1 MSFLLFF
8 FFPPP
13 QSQWKGISHLSFLFC
28 CIEMSLTAGCFS
40 INALITCACVFL
52 KYILPFYNEML
63 NILLAF
69 YFTLICTEYKQLQYF
84 YLQEYFIKM
93 NI

>member
-1 MSFLLFF
+1 
-8 FFPPP
+8 
-13 QSQWKGISHLSFLFC
+13 
-28 CIEMSLTAGCFS
+28 
-40 INALITCACVFL
+40 
-52 KYILPFYNEML
+52 ML